1 MLDVLLDALIDS
13 LKALPFI
20 FLIYVLMEVLETV
33 RNKEKIEK
41 ALASPYAPAVASF
54 TGIVPECGFS
64 VMCAKLFDKGLI
76 KVGTLVSAFIATS
89 DEGLIILI
97 SDGVDFTDILLIV
110 LIKIVFAILVGGV
123 INIALKKFDVH
134 HECSHNGECIE
145 CGEEGKGFWHNY
157 ILHPLFHTLKIFIYL
172 LIVNV
177 VFGLIIYFI
186 TEDRFFE
193 FVNQNYYVQPIF
205 SSIIGLIPN
214 CASSIIIS
222 ESYIKSALS
231 LGGLI
236 AGLSTNAGMGIIIIF
251 RNKKN
256 WKSGLAIL
264 LTLFVSGI
272 IVGYLTMLMGL

>member
-1 MLDVLLDALIDS
+1 
-13 LKALPFI
+13 
-20 FLIYVLMEVLETV
+20 
-33 RNKEKIEK
+33 
-41 ALASPYAPAVASF
+41 
-54 TGIVPECGFS
+54 
-64 VMCAKLFDKGLI
+64 
-76 KVGTLVSAFIATS
+76 
-89 DEGLIILI
+89 
-97 SDGVDFTDILLIV
+97 
-110 LIKIVFAILVGGV
+110 
-123 INIALKKFDVH
+123 
-134 HECSHNGECIE
+134 
-145 CGEEGKGFWHNY
+145 
-157 ILHPLFHTLKIFIYL
+157 IYL

-177 VFGLIIYFI
+177 VFGLLIYFI

-222 ESYIKSALS
+222 ESYIKGALS

>member
-1 MLDVLLDALIDS
+1 MLDVLLDALLDS

-20 FLIYVLMEVLETV
+20 FIIYVLMEVLETV
-33 RNKEKIEK
+33 RSREKIEQ
-41 ALASPYAPAVASF
+41 ALASGYAPVVASF

-97 SDGVDFTDILLIV
+97 SDGVKFSEILLIV
-110 LIKIVFAILVGGV
+110 LIKIIFAILVGGI
-123 INIALKKFDVH
+123 INIALKKFDVK
-134 HECSHNGECIE
+134 HECSQNGECIE
-145 CGEEGKGFWHNY
+145 CGEESKGFLHNY
-157 ILHPLFHTLKIFIYL
+157 ILHPLFHSIKIFIYL
-172 LIVNV
+172 LIINII
-177 VFGLIIYFI
+177 FGFIIYFI
-186 TEDRFFE
+186 TEERFFE

-205 SSIIGLIPN
+205 ASIIGLIPN
-214 CASSIIIS
+214 CASSIIIA
-222 ESYIKSALS
+222 ESYIKGALS

-272 IVGYLTMLMGL
+272 IVGYLTMLLL